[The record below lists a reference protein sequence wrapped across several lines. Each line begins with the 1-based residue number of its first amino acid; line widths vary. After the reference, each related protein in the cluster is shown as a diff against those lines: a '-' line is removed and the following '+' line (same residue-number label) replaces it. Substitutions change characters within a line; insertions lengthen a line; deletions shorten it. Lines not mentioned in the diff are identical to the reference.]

1 MSDIVS
7 KIQEIQSGIGP
18 KRVKTPQEEVE
29 QFSLKE
35 LIDAANRIGAKK
47 PSLNNIGWT
56 RVVPKNN
63 CACDSLTKGNCN
75 DS

>member
-7 KIQEIQSGIGP
+7 KIQAIQAGVGP
-18 KRVKTPQEEVE
+18 RRVKTPQEEVE

-35 LIDAANRIGAKK
+35 LLEAANRIGAKK
-47 PSLNNIGWT
+47 PTLNTIGWT

-63 CACDSLTKGNCN
+63 CHCESLEKGCCN